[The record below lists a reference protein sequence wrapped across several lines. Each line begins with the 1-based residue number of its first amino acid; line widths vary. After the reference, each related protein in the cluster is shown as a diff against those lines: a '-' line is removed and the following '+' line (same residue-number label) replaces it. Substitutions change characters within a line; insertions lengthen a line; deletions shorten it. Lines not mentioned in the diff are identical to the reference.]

1 MTLATG
7 VRLGPYEIVS
17 PLGAGGMGEVYR
29 ARDSRLNRTVAI
41 KVLSKDAAGDVDRR
55 ERFEREAQAISALD
69 HPHIC
74 PLYDVGDHQG
84 TYFLVMPCLEGFT
97 LAERLAKGALPV
109 DHSIKIAIEIATAL
123 DVAHR
128 HGIIHRDLKPGNVM
142 LTKTGVKL
150 LDFGLA
156 KLKKTPGPLT
166 YSGIT
171 KLAGE
176 STHATAA
183 GTGIGTLLGTMPYMA
198 PEQVEGRAVDARSD
212 VFALGAVIYEMLTGQ
227 RAFRGDS
234 PASVIGAILKD
245 KPPSIQ
251 SLQPL
256 TPSALDHIVSTCLEK
271 DPDERWQSAADIA
284 RELKWIGQGGS
295 FNDAPHAGGR
305 RTRILWPLVATSLVL
320 VTLAVAGWAN
330 WPMSPPQQDVI
341 RFDLQPPPGTS
352 FVGASSSI
360 SVLQFAVSPDGRH
373 VAFIAGVPGSSQSL
387 WLRPLND
394 TMARELSGS
403 SGAADPFWSPDSRMV
418 GFFANGRLKAI
429 QIGTGEVRDI
439 CPASRNPR
447 GATWNRDGVIVF
459 GGDFG
464 MGLSKVSFT
473 TGLVEVATEEVGEG
487 ISHRW
492 PTFLPDG
499 QKFLYYARGPRGR
512 RGVYLGSLD
521 GAPAVHLLETDFNA
535 LYASGYLLSVRDG
548 ALVAYPFDS
557 RAGTITGDP
566 IQVADRVAGSS
577 TQRAAFSASTTGV
590 LVHAGNAHEL
600 SGLSWFDRTGQETDA
615 GIDPGYISTFRLS
628 PDGDF
633 VALTRMDPS
642 LNTTD
647 IWLSDLERRSS
658 ARFTLDPTNDL
669 SPVWSPDGKQILF
682 RSDRSGQNLLYRKA
696 AGGGTQDEPV
706 TKTDASNPTDWSPD
720 GRYALFFQTI
730 ASTSADVG
738 LAPISGDAKTPQ
750 FIVKTTFDEYDGR
763 FSPDGQLMAY
773 VSNES
778 GRPEIYVQPFPT
790 TGNRWIVSAGGGTE
804 PRWRGDGRELY
815 YLSADGR
822 VMSVATQPASRFSA
836 GVPQPLFQTR
846 IPRGANMYHTTI
858 DVTPDG
864 QRFLIKTP
872 ASAFSPATVT
882 VTSNW
887 TLNLS
892 EGTER

>member
-17 PLGAGGMGEVYR
+17 PLGAGGMAEVYR
-29 ARDSRLNRTVAI
+29 AKDSRLNRTVAI
-41 KVLSKDAAGDVDRR
+41 KVLPGDAAGDADRR
-55 ERFEREAQAISALD
+55 ERFEREAKAISALD

-74 PLYDVGDHQG
+74 PLYDVGDHDG
-84 TYFLVMPCLEGFT
+84 TYFLVMPCLEGQT
-97 LAERLAKGALPV
+97 LADRIAKGALPV
-109 DHSIKIAIEIATAL
+109 DQAIKIAIEIATAL
-123 DVAHR
+123 DAAHR

-156 KLKKTPGPLT
+156 KLKKTAGPLT
-166 YSGIT
+166 YSGMT

-176 STHATAA
+176 STHAAA
-183 GTGIGTLLGTMPYMA
+183 TGTGIGTLLGTMPYMA
-198 PEQVEGRAVDARSD
+198 PEQVEGREVDARSD
-212 VFALGAVIYEMLTGQ
+212 IFALGAVMYEMLAGQ
-227 RAFRGDS
+227 RAFKGES
-234 PASVIGAILKD
+234 PASVIGAIMKD
-245 KPPSIQ
+245 TPPPIQ
-251 SLQPL
+251 SSQPF
-256 TPSALDHIVSTCLEK
+256 TPPALDHVVATCLEK
-271 DPDERWQSAADIA
+271 DPDDRWQSAADIA
-284 RELKWIGQGGS
+284 RELKWAAQGGS
-295 FNDAPHAGGR
+295 FSNAPEAGDR
-305 RTRILWPLVATSLVL
+305 RTRIRWPVVATAMALVA
-320 VTLAVAGWAN
+320 LAVAGWAS
-330 WPMSPPQQDVI
+330 WRIPAPQQDVI
-341 RFDLQPPPGTS
+341 RFDLQPSPGTS

-373 VAFIAGVPGSSQSL
+373 VAFIAGVPRSNQSM
-387 WLRPLND
+387 WLRSLND
-394 TMARELSGS
+394 TMPRELSGS
-403 SGAADPFWSPDSRMV
+403 GGAADPFWSPDSRMV

-429 QIGTGEVRDI
+429 HIGTGEVRDI

-447 GATWNRDGVIVF
+447 GAAWNRDGVIVF

-473 TGLVEVATEEVGEG
+473 TGLVEVATVGVGEG

-492 PTFLPDG
+492 PAFLPDG
-499 QKFLYYARGPRGR
+499 QKFLYYARGPRGQ
-512 RGVYLGSLD
+512 RGIYLGSLD
-521 GAPAVHLLETDFNA
+521 GAPAVHLLETEFNA
-535 LYASGYLLSVRDG
+535 LYASGYLLTVRDG

-566 IQVADRVAGSS
+566 IQIADRVAGSS

-600 SGLSWFDRTGQETDA
+600 SRLTWFDRSGRESDA
-615 GIDPGYISTFRLS
+615 GIEPGNISTFKLS
-628 PDGDF
+628 PDARS
-633 VALTRMDPS
+633 VAITRMDPA

-647 IWLSDLERRSS
+647 IWLSDFERRSS

-669 SPVWSPDGKQILF
+669 SPVWSRDGKQILF

-696 AGGGTQDEPV
+696 AGGGSHDEPV
-706 TKTDASNPTDWSPD
+706 TKMDASNPTDWSPD

-730 ASTSADVG
+730 ASTSADIG
-738 LAPISGDAKTPQ
+738 LARISGDTAKPD

-763 FSPDGQLMAY
+763 FSPDGRLMAY

-790 TGNRWIVSAGGGTE
+790 TGSRWIVSAGGGTE
-804 PRWRGDGRELY
+804 PRWRADGRELF

-822 VMSVATQPASRFSA
+822 VMAVTIETASGFSA
-836 GVPQPLFQTR
+836 RVPHPLFQTR
-846 IPRGANMYHTTI
+846 IPPTTNMYHTTI
-858 DVTPDG
+858 DVAPDG

-872 ASAFSPATVT
+872 AAEFSPATVI

-887 TLNLS
+887 MLS
-892 EGTER
+892 LSQGTER